1 MLEYAMERS
10 LSLAQRRAASTSAED
25 MLVQEAIHE
34 SLHSEHDESA
44 RLALFHSELDAAIS
58 HSEIDASALERAI
71 SDSELEAALR
81 ASVDITATPHLPG
94 TNALPRPQPR
104 PYPPPPVLFKS
115 ARPDSTVH
123 ADDERPPAYPPPPSI
138 AARGRNASAVRR
150 LEIELGRAG
159 GLTSATGSA

>member
-71 SDSELEAALR
+71 SDSELVLPIRPETDRFFMLLSFSSDDPENSPSSLCSEEVLLLR
-81 ASVDITATPHLPG
+81 PLM
-94 TNALPRPQPR
+94 RWWWR
-104 PYPPPPVLFKS
+104 
-115 ARPDSTVH
+115 
-123 ADDERPPAYPPPPSI
+123 
-138 AARGRNASAVRR
+138 
-150 LEIELGRAG
+150 
-159 GLTSATGSA
+159 